1 MRNKLVQL
9 VDDSNP
15 NSLGSYFRKKRIK
28 VFVTM
33 LNQIQ
38 ANPISILDVG
48 GRSDFWENM
57 SDNIDITKLNIT
69 ITNLEDNRDSN
80 TKYRYIQA
88 DARKLPFK
96 DKEFDVVFSN
106 SVIEHIEGSDGVT
119 FIEQK
124 KMAEEVLRVGNYFY
138 IQTPN
143 YWFPFEPHFL
153 FPFFQFLPFF
163 LKIWL
168 VQNFSL
174 GWFEKCKYKKDAER
188 LIKSIRLLNLKEMR
202 ELFPSSNTYKEKIF
216 VLTKSITKYGPV
228 EKL

>member
-1 MRNKLVQL
+1 MKNKLVQL
-9 VDDSNP
+9 VDDSDP

-28 VFVTM
+28 VFAAM

-57 SDNIDITKLNIT
+57 SDNIDINKLKIT
-69 ITNLEDNRDSN
+69 ITNLEENRARD

-88 DARKLPFK
+88 DARKLPFR

-119 FIEQK
+119 FTEQK
-124 KMAEEVLRVGNYFY
+124 KMAKEVLRVGNYFY
-138 IQTPN
+138 VQTPN

-153 FPFFQFLPFF
+153 FPFFQFLPEF

-168 VQNFSL
+168 IQNFSL
-174 GWFEKCKYKKDAER
+174 GWFKKCNSKKQAEN
-188 LIKSIRLLNLKEMR
+188 LIKSIRLLNLKEMNS
-202 ELFPSSNTYKEKIF
+202 LFPFSKTFKEKIF
-216 VLTKSITKYGPV
+216 GITKSITKYGST
-228 EKL
+228 EAL